1 MTLLMDMTLHC
12 SESPNQPCGAL
23 HHCHT
28 KDELVYITSDSIA
41 RFNNVIA
48 QHLDNVQHTAISQ
61 YKYNRIQAQSHNIIA
76 QYIHCSKGHIILQ
89 HKASIYIARHN
100 TVLWTIKVM
109 IGVYTKND

>member
-1 MTLLMDMTLHC
+1 MTLQMDMTLHC

-76 QYIHCSKGHIILQ
+76 QYITAAKGTLYY
-89 HKASIYIARHN
+89 STRHQF
-100 TVLWTIKVM
+100 TLHGTIQYF
-109 IGVYTKND
+109 GQ